1 MSVPTEMLHID
12 MSVNKLYALG
22 LKQLYLPVY
31 STKGKRTRGI
41 PCLIYDSVTG
51 NAFGVGV

>member
-1 MSVPTEMLHID
+1 MSVPTEMFHID